1 MCVASVGFSSFFN
14 GLVVFTILGFMA
26 KESGMEI
33 QEVASASGDTYC
45 LKKVTKLTEQS
56 VPRLSDLKVLKLFSC
71 STQPSMEI
79 FMLINL
85 KMPTIVGILT

>member
-1 MCVASVGFSSFFN
+1 MASVGFSSFFN

-45 LKKVTKLTEQS
+45 LNMVTNVTEQS
-56 VPRLSDLKVLKLFSC
+56 VPRSDRPQGFKTFFLLN
-71 STQPSMEI
+71 STEHEN
-79 FMLINL
+79 FHAH
-85 KMPTIVGILT
+85 KC